1 MHFVE
6 TTQLDKSPLRNKL
19 IFVADLGEGGGG
31 SEDIMQRVKDA
42 FSVDFFCLPRRLED
56 VLRRR
61 LEQVLKA
68 P

>member
-19 IFVADLGEGGGG
+19 IFVADLGEGGG
-31 SEDIMQRVKDA
+31 SEDIMQRVKDV